1 MAHASQRDAPNF
13 ARIPA
18 NQQVSLAITM
28 DLELK
33 GKVAVITGGSVG
45 IGLAVAE
52 GLAAEGVNLV
62 LTARQAERVQSEARR
77 VGEDFKVRA
86 IGVPADVAKPE
97 DVGKVV
103 SAVQQ
108 EFGGADILID
118 NAGTGSNETI
128 MEAPDEKW
136 QYYWDLHV
144 MAAVRLA
151 RGLVP
156 FMRQRGG
163 GVILHNASICAVQP
177 LWYEPIYNVTKA
189 ALMMFSKTLALEV
202 IKDNIRVNCI
212 NPGLI
217 LTPDWIKTAK
227 QLTADKGGD
236 WEGYLASV
244 AREHAPIDRFAT
256 PEELASFFVFLCSKQ
271 ASYSVGST
279 YFVDGGMLKVV

>member
-1 MAHASQRDAPNF
+1 
-13 ARIPA
+13 
-18 NQQVSLAITM
+18 M

-33 GKVAVITGGSVG
+33 DKVAVITGGSIG

-52 GLAAEGVNLV
+52 GLAAEGVHLV
-62 LTARQAERVQSEARR
+62 LVARQADRVQTEAAR
-77 VGEDFKVRA
+77 VAKQFGIRS
-86 IGVPADVAKPE
+86 IGVPGDVATPGAIE
-97 DVGKVV
+97 QVI
-103 SAVQQ
+103 AETER
-108 EFGGADILID
+108 EFGGTDILIN

-128 MEAPDEKW
+128 MEAPDQKW

-156 FMRQRGG
+156 FMRKRGG

-189 ALMMFSKTLALEV
+189 ALMMFSKSLANEV
-202 IKDNIRVNCI
+202 VKDNIRVNTI

-244 AREHAPIDRFAT
+244 AREHAPIDRFAS
-256 PEELASFFVFLCSKQ
+256 PEELASFFVFLCSKR